1 MKSPKN
7 IVDRI
12 KEKRV
17 KQIPK
22 WYFTLK
28 KVLNRVFFSICILLG
43 GAAFSVILLSIQQ
56 TDFDLVSHISH
67 SSWEFILG
75 LLPFFWIVILLTLL
89 VLAMI
94 AVKRSV
100 RGYKYDWWRI
110 FGLNTAASILL
121 GTLFFI
127 GGGGHQL
134 ESVFIE
140 KVKYYNSVQKNKMQ
154 LWMRPEKGFLAGTVN
169 TMDNKK
175 FTLDDFYGY
184 LWEVDFSNAFVSNG
198 LEIKKGKKVKLI
210 GKTTSP
216 YSFKVKEIRPWT
228 SDYGNYLYHQMG
240 DPTK

>member
-1 MKSPKN
+1 MKSSKT

-17 KQIPK
+17 KQLPK

-28 KVLNRVFFSICILLG
+28 NILNWVFFSICIILG

-56 TDFDLVSHISH
+56 TDFDLISHLSH
-67 SSWEFILG
+67 SSWEFALG

-94 AVKRSV
+94 TVKRSKS
-100 RGYKYDWWRI
+100 GYKFNWTRI
-110 FGLNTAASILL
+110 FGLSIGVSILL

-134 ESVFIE
+134 ESIFIE
-140 KVKYYNSVQKNKMQ
+140 KVKYYDSIQKNKMRF
-154 LWMRPEKGFLAGTVN
+154 WMRPEKGFLAGTVS
-169 TMDNKK
+169 TVDNKR

-184 LWEVDFSNAFVSNG
+184 LWEVDISNSFVSND
-198 LEIKKGKKVKLI
+198 LEIKKGQKVKMI
-210 GKTTSP
+210 GKVTGL
-216 YSFKVKEIRPWT
+216 YCFKVVEIRPWRNN
-228 SDYGNYLYHQMG
+228 YGNSFYHERG